1 MDKRSSLNNGKWLK
15 TNFDN
20 FKRGHNFEKEAI
32 SVFYDLSGN
41 SKTETCGFF
50 KDPSDSNYGASPD
63 ALAASPFS

>member
-1 MDKRSSLNNGKWLK
+1 MVKQGLEESDVLK

-32 SVFYDLSGN
+32 SVFCDLSGN

-50 KDPSDSNYGASPD
+50 KDSSDSNYGASPD

>member
-1 MDKRSSLNNGKWLK
+1 MVKQGLEESDVLK
-15 TNFDN
+15 TNFDS

-32 SVFYDLSGN
+32 SVFCDLSGD
-41 SKTETCGFF
+41 SKTETC